1 MKKLA
6 IKNMTFTFVILMFIS
21 APFAVFAADMWN
33 ETPEL
38 NHDSKIESVVN
49 GPTASNYGTSI
60 IDMWAE
66 TPELPKEKKD
76 NSIVA
81 NILLRHVDHFDE
93 NMYAE
98 TPDLS

>member
-21 APFAVFAADMWN
+21 APFTTFAADMWN

-49 GPTASNYGTSI
+49 SPTAFNYSTSV

-66 TPELPKEKKD
+66 TPELSKEKKD
-76 NSIVA
+76 NSVVA

-93 NMYAE
+93 SMHAE